1 MSMID
6 AEKKTKEIGIMKV
19 MGATPANILIKLSSE
34 FLFLVSISII
44 LAFPIAYMLMIKWL
58 QNFEYHGIINL
69 WIFALAGLV
78 TAIFVFLTVSY
89 QVNKT
94 ANSNPVDTLKY
105 E

>member
-1 MSMID
+1 M
-6 AEKKTKEIGIMKV
+6 
-19 MGATPANILIKLSSE
+19 
-34 FLFLVSISII
+34 
-44 LAFPIAYMLMIKWL
+44 LAFPVAYILMIKWL

-78 TAIFVFLTVSY
+78 SAIFVFLTVSY